1 MHCVKFN
8 AFKNDFLLLR
18 LRVLYLNSKI
28 TQNVNVLVVDLFL
41 VTSYELT
48 GGREILL
55 AGGWFSHTCTTQ
67 GANNKIFSRNS
78 PKYFHRIRIFW
89 ITPGWHTTKNTV
101 NEVLFVY
108 SGVKNNLFSNFFQRD
123 CSRSES
129 LGITWEHAGLPDVV
143 KTKIQHSNSLKTNST
158 A

>member
-55 AGGWFSHTCTTQ
+55 AGG
-67 GANNKIFSRNS
+67 
-78 PKYFHRIRIFW
+78 
-89 ITPGWHTTKNTV
+89 
-101 NEVLFVY
+101 
-108 SGVKNNLFSNFFQRD
+108 
-123 CSRSES
+123 
-129 LGITWEHAGLPDVV
+129 
-143 KTKIQHSNSLKTNST
+143 
-158 A
+158 

>member
-18 LRVLYLNSKI
+18 LRVLHLNSKI

-55 AGGWFSHTCTTQ
+55 AGG
-67 GANNKIFSRNS
+67 
-78 PKYFHRIRIFW
+78 
-89 ITPGWHTTKNTV
+89 
-101 NEVLFVY
+101 
-108 SGVKNNLFSNFFQRD
+108 
-123 CSRSES
+123 
-129 LGITWEHAGLPDVV
+129 
-143 KTKIQHSNSLKTNST
+143 
-158 A
+158 